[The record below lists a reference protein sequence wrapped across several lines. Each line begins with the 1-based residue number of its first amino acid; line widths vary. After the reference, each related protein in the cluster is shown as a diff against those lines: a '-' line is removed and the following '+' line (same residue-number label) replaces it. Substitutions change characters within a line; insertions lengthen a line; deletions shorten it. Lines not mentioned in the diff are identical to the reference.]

1 MEFIRKNY
9 EKIILGAV
17 LLGLVGVLACMPVM
31 ILYDQDKMRDLRTQ
45 YIPHKVDPLP
55 ALDLS
60 RQNALLAR
68 LSAPYPLDF
77 STTNKLFNPLLW
89 QKDKS
94 GSLIKVTTGHEIGIY
109 AATVTK
115 ITPLYLI
122 ITLNAVETN
131 GIAPRYS
138 VSIEDQTAAIPGQR
152 RKRPHYVSKGET
164 LTDRTVA
171 GKNEGFILTDIKGPP
186 ANPDELD
193 LKLADTGEAGTLS
206 KSQPFRRVDGY
217 TADIKYEH
225 EKFSATGL
233 RVGDHLAFA
242 GDDYNVIAIDKNDV
256 ILLAQSNQKKYTLP
270 YAP

>member
-1 MEFIRKNY
+1 
-9 EKIILGAV
+9 
-17 LLGLVGVLACMPVM
+17 
-31 ILYDQDKMRDLRTQ
+31 
-45 YIPHKVDPLP
+45 
-55 ALDLS
+55 
-60 RQNALLAR
+60 LLAR